1 MKRLIKQGYKEI
13 DLSSIVKN
21 GDTLDAFASRAQEF
35 VKCLK
40 SNTQFFTD
48 DIVDA
53 KFEVEPYGYDGGVTI
68 GVWSYRYETDAEFLV
83 RESAEIAKEAARLDR
98 ERKKKEKALAKLVA
112 QEADYELYLKLKAKY
127 QGEEH

>member
-1 MKRLIKQGYKEI
+1 MKRLIKKNYKEI

-53 KFEVEPYGYDGGVTI
+53 KFEVEHYGYDGGVTI
-68 GVWSYRYETDAEFLV
+68 GVWSYRYETDAEELA
-83 RESAEIAKEAARLDR
+83 RETKEKAEVESKKER

-112 QEADYELYLKLKAKY
+112 QEADYELYLKLKAKFRD
-127 QGEEH
+127 